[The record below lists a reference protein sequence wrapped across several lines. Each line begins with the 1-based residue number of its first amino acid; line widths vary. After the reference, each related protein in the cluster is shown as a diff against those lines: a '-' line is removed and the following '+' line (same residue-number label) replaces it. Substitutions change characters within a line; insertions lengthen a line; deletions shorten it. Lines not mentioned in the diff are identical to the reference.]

1 MSTITVFGG
10 AGYAGRHIVDEA
22 ARRGHQV
29 IAVSRSAGDADGATE
44 ITWTS
49 ADVTDAEAVRA
60 AIAQA
65 DVVVSALSPRGGLD
79 GALREADRLIADTAA
94 ETGKELFVVGGF
106 SSLRRSADAPRVID
120 EGFDRPDEVPA
131 EQVEALLREAS
142 QMNSIL
148 LDLEDRTDDLA
159 WTFLSPGMGFGA
171 HLPGEPTGAY
181 RIGTDGLVL
190 LDADGQTSIGGADFA
205 LAVVDL
211 IDDPEAPHGHLAI
224 AY

>member
-1 MSTITVFGG
+1 M
-10 AGYAGRHIVDEA
+10 
-22 ARRGHQV
+22 
-29 IAVSRSAGDADGATE
+29 
-44 ITWTS
+44 
-49 ADVTDAEAVRA
+49 
-60 AIAQA
+60 
-65 DVVVSALSPRGGLD
+65 
-79 GALREADRLIADTAA
+79 
-94 ETGKELFVVGGF
+94 
-106 SSLRRSADAPRVID
+106 
-120 EGFDRPDEVPA
+120 PA
-131 EQVEALLREAS
+131 EQVEALLCEAS

-148 LDLEDRTDDLA
+148 LDLEDRTNDLA